1 MRLAQNIDYV
11 VLAFYFALMLGIGV
25 YFSKFSKSVRDYFA
39 GGNRI
44 PWWVSGISLY
54 MTNFSAWT
62 FTAAAGFIYHSS
74 WYGVIYI
81 SSGIITYFVGALLTA
96 KRWRRSRVLS
106 PIEYT
111 QTRFNHQTQQLLGW
125 VISANFILSAGAQLS
140 ATCKFLAPLI
150 GIDLDLLIIVTGL
163 VILIYTFLGGLWGV
177 VITDFIQFVIL
188 FSMTLIISP
197 LSLKLVGGVKG
208 LLEKAPPLTF
218 EHLYNNVHYDFHFLV
233 AIYLIGIF
241 GIASGASQR
250 FYSVV
255 DEKSALKVGI
265 LASVLSFAQPLLFA
279 VPPLVA
285 RVIWPDLSQVDFFKK
300 FFQPNDLVY
309 LAVALKFLPIGLVG
323 LLMSAMLSATMSTLS
338 SVYNY
343 VGSIITRD
351 IYLSLFNPKASEA
364 KQFKFGKITS
374 LVLGL
379 IVIAEAL
386 IYIHSE
392 FGIFNIMTTFFTLFN
407 IPVII
412 PLTFGLI
419 SKRIPR
425 WGAFLSIIWGLIV
438 GAMARFIAGWSMG
451 LQVYLAA
458 VSTFAI
464 LMLSDKIRQLYLSS
478 RKKLYIISLLTS
490 VLYSLIF
497 TLNIRGEMT
506 AIKVITLIIGSF
518 ALGFSLVYSNRF
530 IKDDPKDKEIVEN
543 FFKKLETPVDIL
555 NEVYGKGEKE
565 VSTFPFL
572 GTVLMLIGILIPFLS
587 FFAGSG
593 RDISIF
599 LAISSIY
606 IIFGVLMIYYGKKA
620 ERKFNQYL
628 EFVRSNK
635 QK

>member
-1 MRLAQNIDYV
+1 MRLAQPVDYI
-11 VLAFYFALMLGIGV
+11 VLVFYFILMIGVGV
-25 YFSKFSKSVRDYFA
+25 YFSRFSRSVRDYFA

-81 SSGIITYFVGALLTA
+81 SSGIVTYFIGALLTA

-111 QTRFNHQTQQLLGW
+111 QTRFNRQTQQLLGW
-125 VISANFILSAGAQLS
+125 VISLNFILSAGAQLS
-140 ATCKFLAPLI
+140 ATCKFLAPLF
-150 GIDLDLLIIVTGL
+150 GIDLDLLIIITGV

-177 VITDFIQFVIL
+177 MITDFLQFVIL
-188 FSMTLIISP
+188 LSITLIVSP
-197 LSLKLVGGVKG
+197 LSLSLIGGVKG
-208 LLEKAPPLTF
+208 LLEKSPALVF
-218 EHLYNNVHYDFHFLV
+218 EHIYNNVHYDFHFLV

-265 LASVLSFAQPLLFA
+265 LASILSFAQPLLFA
-279 VPPLVA
+279 IPPLVA
-285 RVIWPDLSQVDFFKK
+285 RIIWPDLTQVDFFKK

-309 LAVALKFLPIGLVG
+309 LAVALKFLPVGLIG
-323 LLMSAMLSATMSTLS
+323 LLMSAMLAATMSTLS

-351 IYLSLFNPKASEA
+351 IYLSLLNPSASEA
-364 KQFKFGKITS
+364 KQFKFGRIIS

-379 IVIAEAL
+379 IVIIEAL

-425 WGAFLSIIWGLIV
+425 WGAFLTIIWGLAV
-438 GAMARFIAGWSMG
+438 GAMARFVAGWSMG
-451 LQVYLAA
+451 LQVYIAA
-458 VSTFAI
+458 ISTFAV
-464 LMLSDKIRQLYLSS
+464 LMLSYKIRQLYLSK
-478 RKKLYIISLLTS
+478 RKTLYFVSFIVS
-490 VLYSLIF
+490 VFYLLIF
-497 TLNIRGEMT
+497 ALNITGEVVP
-506 AIKVITLIIGSF
+506 AKIIILIVGSF

-530 IKDDPKDKEIVEN
+530 IKEEPTDRDVIEN
-543 FFKKLETPVDIL
+543 FFKRIETPVDVVE
-555 NEVYGKGEKE
+555 EVYGKGEKE
-565 VSTFPFL
+565 VSTFPLL
-572 GTVLMLIGILIPFLS
+572 GAIIILIGVLIPFLS
-587 FFAGSG
+587 FVGGSK
-593 RDISIF
+593 RDIFIF
-599 LAISSIY
+599 FAVSVIY
-606 IIFGVLMIYYGKKA
+606 IIFGALMVYYGRKA
-620 ERKFNQYL
+620 EVKFKRYL
-628 EFVRSNK
+628 EFARANK

>member
-188 FSMTLIISP
+188 FSITLIISP

-218 EHLYNNVHYDFHFLV
+218 EHFYNNVHYDFHFLV

-379 IVIAEAL
+379 IVIVEAL

-464 LMLSDKIRQLYLSS
+464 LMLSDKIRQLYLSK
-478 RKKLYIISLLTS
+478 RKTLYIISLLTS

-497 TLNIRGEMT
+497 TLNIKGEMT

-530 IKDDPKDKEIVEN
+530 IKEDPKDKEIVEN

>member
-1 MRLAQNIDYV
+1 MRLAQPVDYI
-11 VLAFYFALMLGIGV
+11 VLVFYFILMIGVGV
-25 YFSKFSKSVRDYFA
+25 YFSRFSRSVRDYFA

-81 SSGIITYFVGALLTA
+81 SSGIVTYFIGALLTA

-111 QTRFNHQTQQLLGW
+111 QTRFNRQTQQLLGW
-125 VISANFILSAGAQLS
+125 VISLNFILSAGAQLS
-140 ATCKFLAPLI
+140 ATCKFLAPLF
-150 GIDLDLLIIVTGL
+150 GIDLDLLIIITGV

-177 VITDFIQFVIL
+177 MITDFLQFVIL
-188 FSMTLIISP
+188 LSITLIVSP
-197 LSLKLVGGVKG
+197 LSLSLIGGVKG
-208 LLEKAPPLTF
+208 LLEKSPALVF
-218 EHLYNNVHYDFHFLV
+218 EHIYNNVHYDFHFLV

-265 LASVLSFAQPLLFA
+265 LASILSFAQPLLFA
-279 VPPLVA
+279 IPPLVA
-285 RVIWPDLSQVDFFKK
+285 RIIWPDLTQVDFFKK

-309 LAVALKFLPIGLVG
+309 LAVALKFLPVGLIG
-323 LLMSAMLSATMSTLS
+323 LLMSAMLAATMSTLS

-351 IYLSLFNPKASEA
+351 IYLSLLNPSASEA
-364 KQFKFGKITS
+364 KQFKFGRIIS

-379 IVIAEAL
+379 IVIIEAL

-425 WGAFLSIIWGLIV
+425 WGAFLSIIWGLAV
-438 GAMARFIAGWSMG
+438 GAMARFVAGWSMG
-451 LQVYLAA
+451 LQVYIAA
-458 VSTFAI
+458 ISTFAV
-464 LMLSDKIRQLYLSS
+464 LMLSYKIRQLYLSK
-478 RKKLYIISLLTS
+478 RKTLYFVSFIVS
-490 VLYSLIF
+490 VFYLLIF
-497 TLNIRGEMT
+497 ALNITGEVVP
-506 AIKVITLIIGSF
+506 AKIIILIVGSF

-530 IKDDPKDKEIVEN
+530 IKEEPTDRDVIEN
-543 FFKKLETPVDIL
+543 FFKRIETPVDVVE
-555 NEVYGKGEKE
+555 EVYGKGEKE
-565 VSTFPFL
+565 VSTFPLL
-572 GTVLMLIGILIPFLS
+572 GAIIILIGVLIPFLS
-587 FFAGSG
+587 FVAGSK
-593 RDISIF
+593 RDIFIF
-599 LAISSIY
+599 FAVSVIY
-606 IIFGVLMIYYGKKA
+606 IIFGALMVYYGRKA
-620 ERKFNQYL
+620 ELKFKRYL
-628 EFVRSNK
+628 EFARANK